1 MKKILFVVTALC
13 AFASCSNQPSFT
25 INGEVA
31 GIEGKAVLLYEAPVS
46 KIKVSDTVTVE
57 NGKFVFKGSVEEVVS
72 AKVEIIPDN
81 GDKAYCGIYLEN
93 APLDVIL
100 DWNSLENQGRYG
112 KYIADVEVKGGP
124 NNEFL
129 EGYGAVG
136 EKVLA
141 QEKYKTYKAAQNKI
155 ESYNQYTEY
164 DAYRKAVDE
173 LKENFAE
180 QMNSVREETIKA
192 SLEFIKANPD
202 VECAALM
209 LARRMTNLQLEEIEE
224 VYNLF
229 TPKVQNCFMAKD
241 VRDEIAALKSVQPGV
256 VAPDFTLKTHEG
268 RDFTLSSLRGKYV
281 LVDFWAS
288 WCGPCRASI
297 PHLKEL
303 YAKYKQK
310 GFEIVGVTNDTDH
323 AAWKKAIEDD
333 KSMWIHVADIFPE
346 KGGRAE
352 VVSKYAAHYL
362 PTLYLIDKE
371 GSMIGKVDHTELDT
385 KLEELFME

>member
-13 AFASCSNQPSFT
+13 AFANCSKQPSFT

-100 DWNSLENQGRYG
+100 DWNSLEDQGRYG

-141 QEKYKTYKAAQNKI
+141 QEKYKAYKAAQDKKDKYYSEENHKPGCI
-155 ESYNQYTEY
+155 NPFWGKTVVIYIHHHFSDGGRYKYKGTN
-164 DAYRKAVDE
+164 RKNNGGYGKD
-173 LKENFAE
+173 
-180 QMNSVREETIKA
+180 SR
-192 SLEFIKANPD
+192 
-202 VECAALM
+202 ALSFS
-209 LARRMTNLQLEEIEE
+209 A
-224 VYNLF
+224 F
-229 TPKVQNCFMAKD
+229 
-241 VRDEIAALKSVQPGV
+241 
-256 VAPDFTLKTHEG
+256 
-268 RDFTLSSLRGKYV
+268 GKY
-281 LVDFWAS
+281 
-288 WCGPCRASI
+288 CYGQG
-297 PHLKEL
+297 K
-303 YAKYKQK
+303 KQ
-310 GFEIVGVTNDTDH
+310 IYNRNDT
-323 AAWKKAIEDD
+323 
-333 KSMWIHVADIFPE
+333 
-346 KGGRAE
+346 
-352 VVSKYAAHYL
+352 
-362 PTLYLIDKE
+362 
-371 GSMIGKVDHTELDT
+371 
-385 KLEELFME
+385 